1 MDNYWS
7 VGSVRGN
14 HPGRGPGGQWRVHR
28 GLTTGLI
35 LLLAGF
41 VLCAG
46 CTGPGEA
53 PSPGN
58 LTVAVTVLPQ
68 AELVRAVGG
77 DQVDV
82 IVLVPPGADPHTYEP
97 TASQMVA
104 LSKARI
110 YFKLGTGLLPFED
123 RFVSGLRDLNR
134 DLVVVDTF
142 EGGVLIEETGDHA
155 RDSAYTR
162 DPHVWFSVRN
172 GEIMVQNI
180 EKALSREDPA
190 NASYYAQ
197 NHDTYLARLDTLD
210 KTINTTL
217 SCLPRRSFLAVHES
231 WGYFA
236 RDYNLT
242 PVIIESHGK
251 EPTAREI
258 AEIVDTA
265 RRDGIQLIFVEPQ
278 FSTRGAEVIAQEIN
292 GTVVTIDPL
301 APDYYENMVRVSQAF
316 ARGAEG

>member
-1 MDNYWS
+1 MK
-7 VGSVRGN
+7 GN
-14 HPGRGPGGQWRVHR
+14 HPGQNPGGQWRANQ
-28 GLTTGLI
+28 GITTGLI
-35 LLLAGF
+35 ILLAGLI
-41 VLCAG
+41 LCAG
-46 CTGPGEA
+46 CTGPKEA
-53 PSPGN
+53 PPPGN

-68 AELVRAVGG
+68 AELVKAVGG
-77 DQVDV
+77 DRVDV

-134 DLVVVDTF
+134 NLVVVDTF
-142 EGGVLIEETGDHA
+142 AGGVLIEETGDHA

-172 GEIMVQNI
+172 AELMVRNS

-197 NHDTYLARLDTLD
+197 NRDTFLAQLDTLD
-210 KTINTTL
+210 QMINATL
-217 SCLPRRSFLAVHES
+217 SRLPRRSFLAVHES

-236 RDYNLT
+236 RDYNLI

-251 EPTAREI
+251 EPTARQI

-265 RRDGIQLIFVEPQ
+265 KRDGIRLIFVEPQ

-292 GTVVTIDPL
+292 GTVVPIDPL
-301 APDYYENMVRVSQAF
+301 APDYYDNMVRVSQAF
-316 ARGAEG
+316 ARGAAG